1 MNDMLIIEDV
11 SYRYKVREDA
21 TLKHVCLHV
30 AKGEMLLLPDREHG
44 GDQHDAVVVVNQHLL
59 KR

>member
-1 MNDMLIIEDV
+1 MLIIEDV

-30 AKGEMLLLPDREHG
+30 AKGEMLLLAGRSG
-44 GDQHDAVVVVNQHLL
+44 CG
-59 KR
+59 KSITY

>member
-21 TLKHVCLHV
+21 TLKHVWFW
-30 AKGEMLLLPDREHG
+30 K
-44 GDQHDAVVVVNQHLL
+44 DALVVVNQHLL